1 MAPLSSIR
9 GLILLS
15 RVTEDPKEQREIIAM
30 MEGQVDNLQKF
41 IRDISDY
48 SRNTRLEVQKQK
60 VLVNKLIRT
69 ILETLR
75 SHPHTEKIKIEL
87 DIPADLI
94 IYSDPARL
102 QIILSNLIGNA
113 IKYMDPGKETPM
125 LKVSVMVHESYMRFI
140 IQDNGL
146 GIPGNHI
153 HKIFDMFYQ
162 ANEKAEGSG
171 LGLYIVKQTV
181 EKLNGTVLVASEF
194 NLGTTFTVVI
204 PVYTDPDTTG

>member
-1 MAPLSSIR
+1 
-9 GLILLS
+9 
-15 RVTEDPKEQREIIAM
+15 
-30 MEGQVDNLQKF
+30 
-41 IRDISDY
+41 
-48 SRNTRLEVQKQK
+48 
-60 VLVNKLIRT
+60 
-69 ILETLR
+69 
-75 SHPHTEKIKIEL
+75 
-87 DIPADLI
+87 
-94 IYSDPARL
+94 
-102 QIILSNLIGNA
+102 
-113 IKYMDPGKETPM
+113 MDPGKETPM